1 MSANL
6 SVEQSLMKAKSY
18 SKRGDLAEAQKL
30 YETILQNFSNN
41 IRAQQG
47 LASLKKY
54 KQNNII
60 QNPPQGSVS
69 QLVNLYNQGQMEAVI
84 QLAETLTAQYPSAYV
99 VWNILGASRE
109 QIGMFEESIYAYK
122 KSILLK
128 PDFAD
133 AHFNM
138 GVALKNHGNFDE
150 ALEAFNKSISLK
162 PYFAEAYCNKGG
174 TLYDLGKYE
183 EATESYKRSISLK
196 PDYAEAYFNMGLA
209 LHYQDKFQEAIQ
221 AYNKTLSLK
230 PDYAEAHH
238 NLSFTLLKSG
248 RLKEGLNLMEW
259 RWKNPEFLSKERSF
273 IQPMWDG
280 SQSLKDKRILLWS
293 EQGIGDTLNWSSCLS
308 LLDSQAKHCILEC
321 QNKLVPLLQRSFPNV
336 EVKYEDRSLDMYRD
350 DFDYHL
356 PMGSLYR
363 HFLSE
368 ITQNTKPKAYL
379 VPDPDRVNY
388 WRERLNSMGKGP
400 YVGIAWKS
408 TDMSPRRLPNYAPI
422 LEWSPVL
429 KIPDVTFINLQYKD
443 FADDLAKVKDELGVT
458 VHNFDELDQFNNVD
472 DTTALCAALD
482 MLVSN
487 HGTAPLISGA
497 VGTPTKL
504 ANWKQSSWNTILNN
518 PVGPLIDIYT
528 RNTWET
534 WDNVFRLIK
543 EDIFKINQNW
553 SCS

>member
-1 MSANL
+1 MSAHL
-6 SVEQSLMKAKSY
+6 SVEQSLMKAKSH
-18 SKRGDLAEAQKL
+18 SKKGDLAEAQKL

-54 KQNNII
+54 KQNNVI
-60 QNPPQGSVS
+60 QNPPQESVS
-69 QLVNLYNQGQMEAVI
+69 ELVNLYNQGQMEAVI
-84 QLAETLTAQYPSAYV
+84 EQAEALTAQYPGAYV
-99 VWNILGASRE
+99 VWNVLGASRE
-109 QIGMFEESIYAYK
+109 EIGMFDESIYAYK

-128 PDFAD
+128 SDFAD

-150 ALEAFNKSISLK
+150 ALEAFNKAISIK
-162 PYFAEAYCNKGG
+162 PSYAEAYCNKGG

-183 EATESYKRSISLK
+183 EATESYNKAISLK
-196 PDYAEAYFNMGLA
+196 PDYADAYFNMGLA
-209 LHYQDKFQEAIQ
+209 LHYQEKFQLAIQ

-230 PDYAEAHH
+230 PGFAEAHY

-248 RLKEGLNLMEW
+248 RLKEGLDESEW
-259 RWKNPEFLSKERSF
+259 RWKTEKYFSSNRHFSR
-273 IQPMWDG
+273 PMWDR
-280 SQSLKDKRILLWS
+280 SQSLKDRRILLWC

-308 LLDSQAKHCILEC
+308 LLASQANHCILEC
-321 QNKLVPLLQRSFPNV
+321 QDKLVPLLQRSFPNV
-336 EVKYEDRSLDMYRD
+336 EVKPEDRSLDKNRD

-363 HFLSE
+363 HFLSD

-388 WRERLNSMGKGP
+388 WRDRLASLGKGP
-400 YVGIAWKS
+400 YVGIGWKS
-408 TDMSPRRLPNYAPI
+408 TDMSPGRLPNYAPI

-443 FADDLAKVKDELGVT
+443 FEDDLAKVKEELGVT
-458 VHNFDELDQFNNVD
+458 VHNFDDLDQFNNVD

-487 HGTAPLISGA
+487 HGTAPLISGG
-497 VGTPTKL
+497 VGTLTKL

-518 PVGPLIDIYT
+518 PVGPSIDIFE
-528 RNTWET
+528 RNTWEP
-534 WDNVFRLIK
+534 WDNIFNLIK
-543 EDIFKINQNW
+543 ADVFKQINN
-553 SCS
+553 

>member
-1 MSANL
+1 MTANL
-6 SVEQSLMKAKSY
+6 SVEHSLMKAKSH
-18 SKRGDLAEAQKL
+18 SKKGDLAEAQKL

-47 LASLKKY
+47 LASLNKY
-54 KQNNII
+54 KQNNVI
-60 QNPPQGSVS
+60 QNPPQEAVS

-84 QLAETLTAQYPSAYV
+84 QQAEALTAQYPGAYV

-109 QIGMFEESIYAYK
+109 EIGMFDESIYAYK
-122 KSILLK
+122 KAIFLK
-128 PDFAD
+128 SDFAD

-162 PYFAEAYCNKGG
+162 PDFAEAYCNKGG

-183 EATESYKRSISLK
+183 EAIDAYKRSISLK

-209 LHYQDKFQEAIQ
+209 LHYQEKFQEAIE
-221 AYNKTLSLK
+221 AFNKTLSLK

-259 RWKNPEFLSKERSF
+259 RWKSPEFLSKERSF

-280 SQSLKDKRILLWS
+280 SQSLKDKRILLWC

-308 LLDSQAKHCILEC
+308 LLASQAKHCILEC

-336 EVKYEDRSLDMYRD
+336 EVKSEDRSLDMYRD

-388 WRERLNSMGKGP
+388 WRERLNSLGKGP
-400 YVGIAWKS
+400 YVGIGWKS
-408 TDMSPRRLPNYAPI
+408 TDMSPR
-422 LEWSPVL
+422 S
-429 KIPDVTFINLQYKD
+429 F
-443 FADDLAKVKDELGVT
+443 
-458 VHNFDELDQFNNVD
+458 
-472 DTTALCAALD
+472 
-482 MLVSN
+482 
-487 HGTAPLISGA
+487 
-497 VGTPTKL
+497 TKL
-504 ANWKQSSWNTILNN
+504 RSHFGVVTC
-518 PVGPLIDIYT
+518 
-528 RNTWET
+528 
-534 WDNVFRLIK
+534 IK
-543 EDIFKINQNW
+543 DP
-553 SCS
+553 